1 MESCMRFTH
10 LLVLFVFLW
19 GGGVVSSV
27 HAGKAEQMTPYHLS
41 AGDVLELSVWGDEDL
56 QREVLIRPD
65 GKISFPLIGDV
76 QAAGKSVNNL
86 KTELEKKINKYVPD
100 VPVTVILKTINYPKV
115 FIVGKVQ
122 NPSLYIMEG
131 NTTVVQALAMAGGL
145 TTFASKNDI
154 SVLRQTKSGQEI
166 FPFKYGDI
174 EKGKSLEQNIVLS
187 SGDTIIVP

>member
-1 MESCMRFTH
+1 MRCTH
-10 LLVLFVFLW
+10 LLVLFVVLI
-19 GGGVVSSV
+19 GGGVVTSV
-27 HAGKAEQMTPYHLS
+27 NAENTVQMSPYHLS
-41 AGDVLELSVWGDEDL
+41 SGDVLELSVWGDEEL

-86 KTELEKKINKYVPD
+86 KTELEKQINKYVPD

-122 NPSLYIMEG
+122 SPSSYMMEG
-131 NTTVVQALAMAGGL
+131 KTTVIQALAMAGGL

-154 SVLRQTKSGQEI
+154 SVLRQTKSGQKI
-166 FPFKYGDI
+166 FPFKYGDL
-174 EKGKSLEQNIVLS
+174 EKGKSLEQNIVLL